1 MAKVLLQIYEY
12 LKVHRLCGILSFLLF
27 TLCLVISILHLNYK
41 EDISDFLPLGD
52 KHQQSLQVYQDISGA
67 NRLFIIFQ
75 FGDSTE
81 NNPDILVESIESFT
95 MDLQQRDSLHMVRNL
110 VTQIDW
116 SQMSEITDFI
126 YENIPYFLTNEDY
139 IRIDSIL
146 NDENFVRTQLQQDKQ
161 MLMFPTGGLLSSNI
175 QRDPLNLFT
184 PVFSRLPNRGTDIS
198 YELYDG
204 YIFSSDMKRG
214 IVMMESPFGNSETEN
229 NGKLLNLVNKS
240 VEMVQSEFPGVIAH
254 VFGGPA
260 IAVGNAS
267 QIKTDCMVSVSISV
281 FLILLLLYLSFR
293 SIWNML
299 LIVVSIG
306 WGWLFAMGGLA
317 LVHDNMSVIV
327 IGISSVILGI
337 AVNYPLHLIAHLSH
351 TTNIR
356 SALKEIV
363 MPLVVGNITTVG
375 AFLSLVPLRSV
386 ALRDLGLFS
395 SFLLIGTILFVVLYL
410 PHVVRVYQNNG
421 EHLLFRQLGELRLE
435 NRKWLVATVVFLT
448 LFFGYFS
455 LQTKFDS
462 SFSNINYMDEG
473 QIADMEYFQENMMPS
488 SYIGQDVYI
497 VSTDNSLEK
506 ALKHNLLLENA
517 LDKYE
522 FKNSVL
528 SISSCSMFLPTEEL
542 QKSRLSN
549 WHHFIGNW
557 RNKLK
562 VDLLSEARN
571 EGFVDGTFDDFINI
585 LNNEYRTKSIEDF
598 NVLFPVF
605 ASNLSVDSINGKYS
619 VVDVI
624 SVNPDSLVHFESY
637 METVSSN
644 ANVFDLPA
652 LNSTIANNLSD
663 NFNYIG
669 WACGLIVFFFLWFS
683 LGSLELAILSFLP
696 MTISWIWI
704 LGIMALLDIQ
714 FNIVNVILATFI
726 FGQGDDY
733 TIFMT
738 EGSCYEYAYRKK
750 MLLSYKNSII
760 LSALIMFIGIGSLIF
775 AKHPAL
781 HSLAEVTIV
790 GMFSVVLMAYLF
802 PPLIYKWLVM
812 DKGEYRRQ
820 PLTLRYLYRRYIRQ
834 SISHDAY
841 FDALCLLKDR
851 YMYKGVEIYSSVK
864 SNLNKYD
871 NYKPYIDVLIDK
883 PKVVVLNCQKGELPI
898 LLAMLNPSVSVI
910 GVDLDEDNR
919 LITKYTA
926 EGIASNLTVTSEL
939 DETLSE
945 LDTKLFM
952 IKPTAEVFNKYKRY
966 NPIIIN

>member
-1 MAKVLLQIYEY
+1 MTKVLLQIYDY
-12 LKVHRLCGILSFLLF
+12 LKVHRVWGILSFLLF
-27 TLCLVISILHLNYK
+27 TLCLVIFILHLNYK

-75 FGDSTE
+75 FDDSTD

-95 MDLQQRDSLHMVRNL
+95 MDLQQRDSLHIVRNL

-240 VEMVQSEFPGVIAH
+240 VEMVQSEFPGVVAH

-281 FLILLLLYLSFR
+281 ILILLLLYLSFR

-410 PHVVRVYQNNG
+410 PHVVRVNQNNG
-421 EHLLFRQLGELRLE
+421 ERLLFRQLGELRLE
-435 NRKWLVATVVFLT
+435 NRNWLVVTVVFLT

-455 LQTKFDS
+455 FQTKFDS
-462 SFSNINYMDEG
+462 NFSNINYMDEG
-473 QIADMEYFQENMMPS
+473 QIADMEYFQETMMPS

-506 ALKHNLLLENA
+506 ALEHNLLVENA

-522 FKNSVL
+522 FKNNVL
-528 SISSCSMFLPTEEL
+528 SLSSCSMFLPTEEL

-549 WHHFIGNW
+549 WHHFIRNW

-624 SVNPDSLVHFESY
+624 SINPDSLVHFESY

-820 PLTLRYLYRRYIRQ
+820 PLTLRYLYRKYIRQ
-834 SISHDAY
+834 SISHDAC

-851 YMYKGVEIYSSVK
+851 YMYKGLEIYSSVK
-864 SNLNKYD
+864 SNLKKYD
-871 NYKPYIDVLIDK
+871 NYKSYIEVLIDK
-883 PKVVVLNCQKGELPI
+883 PKVVVLNCQKGEFPI

-910 GVDLDEDNR
+910 AVDLDEDNR
-919 LITKYTA
+919 LITKYAA

-945 LDTKLFM
+945 LDTILFM
-952 IKPTAEVFNKYKRY
+952 ISPTAEAFNNYKRY

>member
-1 MAKVLLQIYEY
+1 MTKVLLQIYDY
-12 LKVHRLCGILSFLLF
+12 LKVHRVWGILSFLLF
-27 TLCLVISILHLNYK
+27 TLCLVIFILHLNYK

-75 FGDSTE
+75 FDDSTD

-95 MDLQQRDSLHMVRNL
+95 MDLQQRDSLHIVRNL

-240 VEMVQSEFPGVIAH
+240 VEMVQSEFPGVVAH

-260 IAVGNAS
+260 IAVGNVS

-281 FLILLLLYLSFR
+281 ILILLLLYLSFR

-410 PHVVRVYQNNG
+410 PHVVRVNQNNG
-421 EHLLFRQLGELRLE
+421 ERLLFRQLGELRLE
-435 NRKWLVATVVFLT
+435 NRNWLVVTVVFLT

-455 LQTKFDS
+455 FQTKFDS
-462 SFSNINYMDEG
+462 NFSNINYMDEG
-473 QIADMEYFQENMMPS
+473 QIADMEYFQETMMPS

-506 ALKHNLLLENA
+506 ALEHNLLVENA

-522 FKNSVL
+522 FKNNVL
-528 SISSCSMFLPTEEL
+528 SLSSCSMFLPTEEL

-549 WHHFIGNW
+549 WHHFIRNW

-624 SVNPDSLVHFESY
+624 SINPDSLVHFESY

-820 PLTLRYLYRRYIRQ
+820 PLTLRYLYRKYIRQ
-834 SISHDAY
+834 SISHDAC

-851 YMYKGVEIYSSVK
+851 YMYKGLEIYSSVK
-864 SNLNKYD
+864 SNLKKYD
-871 NYKPYIDVLIDK
+871 NYKSYIEVLIDK
-883 PKVVVLNCQKGELPI
+883 PKVVVLNCQKGEFPI

-910 GVDLDEDNR
+910 AVDLDEDNR
-919 LITKYTA
+919 LITKYAA

-945 LDTKLFM
+945 LDTILFM
-952 IKPTAEVFNKYKRY
+952 ISPTAEAFNNYKRY